1 MRQERNIRIDRG
13 VGIMEV
19 EIAWSFY
26 QYMYL
31 RKALEQPYGVHTVPD
46 VTFIQMDNS
55 WSDKIKSVLKKGDC
69 HFSY

>member
-1 MRQERNIRIDRG
+1 
-13 VGIMEV
+13 
-19 EIAWSFY
+19 
-26 QYMYL
+26 MYL
-31 RKALEQPYGVHTVPD
+31 RKALEQPYGVHTVPG